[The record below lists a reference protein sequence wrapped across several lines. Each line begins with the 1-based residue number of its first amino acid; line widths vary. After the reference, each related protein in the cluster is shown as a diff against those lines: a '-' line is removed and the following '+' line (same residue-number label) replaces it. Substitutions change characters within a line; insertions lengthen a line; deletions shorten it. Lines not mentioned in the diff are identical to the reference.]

1 MSGLL
6 DGQRVLVTGGA
17 RGIGEATARRCRDEG
32 AAVAVLDVDGATL
45 TDTAERLGLPAV
57 VADVSDPDACA
68 AAVDEAAALLG
79 GLTAVVAN
87 AGVGSLKP
95 LDRYRDDEWERLV
108 GVNLRGTFTTLRAAI
123 PHLRSAGGG
132 AVVTVASQSG
142 VVPTRGE
149 APYAAAKAG
158 VISLT
163 RSVALEFGRDGI
175 RANCVSPGFVRTALT
190 EIAWSIEG
198 FRVPIEGATP
208 LGRFG
213 EPEEVADV
221 IVALCSPLTRFVTGQ
236 NVVVDGGAAL
246 ASAAADPL
254 LVPLLE
260 GRIPGG

>member
-1 MSGLL
+1 M
-6 DGQRVLVTGGA
+6 R
-17 RGIGEATARRCRDEG
+17 
-32 AAVAVLDVDGATL
+32 
-45 TDTAERLGLPAV
+45 
-57 VADVSDPDACA
+57 
-68 AAVDEAAALLG
+68 
-79 GLTAVVAN
+79 
-87 AGVGSLKP
+87 
-95 LDRYRDDEWERLV
+95 
-108 GVNLRGTFTTLRAAI
+108 
-123 PHLRSAGGG
+123 
-132 AVVTVASQSG
+132 
-142 VVPTRGE
+142 PTRGE
-149 APYAAAKAG
+149 APYSAAKAA
-158 VISLT
+158 T
-163 RSVALEFGRDGI
+163 VALTSSAALEWAPTVRV
-175 RANCVSPGFVRTALT
+175 NCVSPGFVRTALT